1 MPPFNYSTAPPPRDI
16 ELVPHGTVA
25 TLSIH
30 LRPGGAGEGG
40 LLKRSKD
47 GSCEML
53 DVEFIVVDGLYK
65 SRKFWEYF
73 VVIGSTDGQA
83 QAIDIS
89 NGRLKAILDSALGLQ
104 PDDMSPQAQAARTVD
119 FKDFEGKTFIGKIG
133 VEKGGLKKD
142 GSGESWPDKNIVAAI
157 ITPDKKDWHPCEQSP
172 PFNGGGAGA
181 QATPSSAAP
190 ANTAAPIAR
199 PGWAS

>member
-1 MPPFNYSTAPPPRDI
+1 MPFNYSTAPPPRDI
-16 ELVPHGTVA
+16 ELIPHGTVA
-25 TLSIH
+25 TLSTH

-47 GSCEML
+47 GTCEML

-65 SRKFWEYF
+65 GRKFWEYF
-73 VVIGSTDGQA
+73 VVIGTTDGQA

-142 GSGESWPDKNIVAAI
+142 GSGENWPDKNILAAI
-157 ITPDKKDWHPCEQSP
+157 ITPDKKDWHPCEQPP
-172 PFNGGGAGA
+172 PFNGGGA
-181 QATPSSAAP
+181 AP
-190 ANTAAPIAR
+190 ASTPPQSAPPVQR